1 MTMPEMMKAMSKLR
15 MALASIRDKERELD
29 GLRRQFQRQLAR
41 TRTHAIYGASSL
53 DAALG
58 IMDEV
63 QERLDNVET
72 RRQHLDSIKKR
83 AQEELAALELT
94 NKIERAKAE
103 LGALKARVDGSSEER
118 QRIEELEQFIESA
131 SLRAGEAITGRF
143 DFEGDVK
150 LL

>member
-29 GLRRQFQRQLAR
+29 VLRRQFQRQLAR
-41 TRTHAIYGASSL
+41 TRTHAIYGHSSL
-53 DAALG
+53 DASLG

-63 QERLDNVET
+63 QERLDSVET
-72 RRQHLDSIKKR
+72 RRKHLDSIKKR

-103 LGALKARVDGSSEER
+103 LGALKARVDASAEER

-143 DFEGDVK
+143 DLESDIN

>member
-53 DAALG
+53 DASLG

-63 QERLDNVET
+63 QERLDSVET
-72 RRQHLDSIKKR
+72 RRRHLDSIKKR

-103 LGALKARVDGSSEER
+103 LGALKARGDASSEDR

-131 SLRAGEAITGRF
+131 SLRAAEAITGRH
-143 DFEGDVK
+143 DFEGDLNV
-150 LL
+150 L

>member
-53 DAALG
+53 DASLG

-63 QERLDNVET
+63 QERLDSVET
-72 RRQHLDSIKKR
+72 RRRHLDSIKKR

-103 LGALKARVDGSSEER
+103 LGALKARGDTSAEDR
-118 QRIEELEQFIESA
+118 QRVEDLEQFIESA

-143 DFEGDVK
+143 DFEGDLH

>member
-15 MALASIRDKERELD
+15 LALASIEAKEKELNA
-29 GLRRQFQRQLAR
+29 LRRQFRRQLAR

-53 DAALG
+53 DASLG

-72 RRQHLDSIKKR
+72 RWQHLDSIKKR

-94 NKIERAKAE
+94 NKIEKAKAE
-103 LGALKARVDGSSEER
+103 LRTLKACGGEDRP
-118 QRIEELEQFIESA
+118 RIEELEQFIESA
-131 SLRAGEAITGRF
+131 SLRAAEAITGRL
-143 DFEGDVK
+143 DLEGGVN

>member
-15 MALASIRDKERELD
+15 MALAAIRDKERELD

-53 DAALG
+53 DASLG

-63 QERLDNVET
+63 QERLDHVEM

-94 NKIERAKAE
+94 NKIEKAKVE
-103 LGALKARVDGSSEER
+103 LKTLKARGGASTGDR

-143 DFEGDVK
+143 DFEGDVN

>member
-53 DAALG
+53 DASLG

-103 LGALKARVDGSSEER
+103 LGALKARVDASSGDR

-131 SLRAGEAITGRF
+131 SLRAAEAITGRH
-143 DFEGDVK
+143 DFEDGVS

>member
-29 GLRRQFQRQLAR
+29 GLRRQFERQLAR

-63 QERLDNVET
+63 QERLDDVEN

-103 LGALKARVDGSSEER
+103 LRDLRRRGEAPEDR
-118 QRIEELEQFIESA
+118 QRMDELEQFIESA
-131 SLRAGEAITGRF
+131 SLRAAEAITGRH
-143 DFEGDVK
+143 DFEDGVS

>member
-1 MTMPEMMKAMSKLR
+1 MKAMSKLR

-53 DAALG
+53 DASLG

-83 AQEELAALELT
+83 
-94 NKIERAKAE
+94 
-103 LGALKARVDGSSEER
+103 
-118 QRIEELEQFIESA
+118 
-131 SLRAGEAITGRF
+131 GEAITGRF
-143 DFEGDVK
+143 DFEGDLH

>member
-1 MTMPEMMKAMSKLR
+1 MSKLR

-53 DAALG
+53 DASLG

-63 QERLDNVET
+63 QERLDSVET
-72 RRQHLDSIKKR
+72 RRRHLDSIKKR

-103 LGALKARVDGSSEER
+103 LGALKARGDTSAEDR
-118 QRIEELEQFIESA
+118 QRVEDLEQFIESA

-143 DFEGDVK
+143 DFEGDLH